1 MRARPCSAA
10 LLSMLGDVA
19 RCDND
24 AEENSADF
32 AVGTNAASAAK
43 RTPLPL
49 DAYQAAVDVDGLCGH
64 EGSVFACQK

>member
-1 MRARPCSAA
+1 
-10 LLSMLGDVA
+10 MLGSIGVDALGDMA